1 MLKRQARHSTKART
15 RDDGG
20 LGYEVGYAKPPRHTR
35 FKPGQS
41 GNPKG
46 QPRGSRNLKTIIED
60 ALDETVTIREGGR
73 IRRLPKREA
82 LVRTLVNGALMKDAK
97 SLQALLAMMRATGSI
112 SETLESDPPQELS
125 PEDEKLIADFLRRN
139 GGGS

>member
-1 MLKRQARHSTKART
+1 MART